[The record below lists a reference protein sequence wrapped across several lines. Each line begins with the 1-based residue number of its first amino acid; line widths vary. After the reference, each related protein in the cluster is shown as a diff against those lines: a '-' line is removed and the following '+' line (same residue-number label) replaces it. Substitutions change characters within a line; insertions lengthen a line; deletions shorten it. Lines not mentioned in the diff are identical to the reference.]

1 MYPRCHH
8 ATPIPRRSPLPPS
21 LPPHALRFS
30 SSSSSTT
37 HDAAGGAPPP
47 PPPNRRTSPPP
58 PPSLPTCPVRSDVW
72 SPASTARDTAA
83 FESARPWP
91 HVVLQDLCDPDR
103 LRLIREEVI
112 TGLHA
117 TYKETDI
124 YKLFQTGDLANM
136 MRLDAETLYTKL
148 PHLESLR
155 RAIYGEEFRA
165 YIRQVTGCPP
175 LTDRTDLSCNIYTRG
190 CHLLCHDDVIGTRAV
205 SFIIYLTDPDA
216 RFTEEVTILTKV
228 VVVVVVGTG
237 HEWVWVWVR
246 GRVRVGGCL
255 VGSLLS
261 VRGRSVR
268 FVDKTSDIRR
278 RCPGT

>member
-1 MYPRCHH
+1 M
-8 ATPIPRRSPLPPS
+8 
-21 LPPHALRFS
+21 
-30 SSSSSTT
+30 
-37 HDAAGGAPPP
+37 
-47 PPPNRRTSPPP
+47 
-58 PPSLPTCPVRSDVW
+58 
-72 SPASTARDTAA
+72 
-83 FESARPWP
+83 
-91 HVVLQDLCDPDR
+91 CDPDR

-237 HEWVWVWVR
+237 HEWVRVWV
-246 GRVRVGGCL
+246 
-255 VGSLLS
+255 
-261 VRGRSVR
+261 
-268 FVDKTSDIRR
+268 
-278 RCPGT
+278 